1 MNDSALKNTYLQ
13 TVIYAVSTLLLG
25 LSVVFLPLNEI
36 ECGLVRDLQDF
47 ARRTSMLQAL
57 WVLTYLGDF
66 YLWVV
71 STTIFSIYAYK
82 SGKQHRLVT
91 ELAIFLGTTTA
102 LTFVLKMVFARP
114 RPLCL
119 GITVYD
125 FEGSFSYP
133 SGHVSRVTGAFNI
146 LTKKNNKWK
155 TVAVA
160 ATASVSLS
168 RIVLGAH
175 YLTDVV
181 GGVLISLAAQGM
193 SNLALSHICEDRARK
208 TQPEDPR
215 AEKRD

>member
-13 TVIYAVSTLLLG
+13 TVIYAVCALLLG

-47 ARRTSMLQAL
+47 ARRTNMLQAL
-57 WVLTYLGDF
+57 WVLTYLGDL

-82 SGKQHRLVT
+82 SGKQRRLVT
-91 ELAIFLGTTTA
+91 DLAIFLGITTA

-125 FEGSFSYP
+125 FESSFSYP

-146 LTKKNNKWK
+146 LTKKNNKWR
-155 TVAVA
+155 TVAVT

-181 GGVLISLAAQGM
+181 GGVLISLAAQRM
-193 SNLALSHICEDRARK
+193 SNLALSHINEDRARK